1 MLGGTK
7 SESYDNF
14 HPVLLVY
21 FKYKVEGETRMHK
34 FNKQVSATGALFCK
48 IIMLTFC
55 KMRPDKSPRF

>member
-7 SESYDNF
+7 SQSYDNF

-34 FNKQVSATGALFCK
+34 FNIHGSIMSAFFCK
-48 IIMLTFC
+48 TIMLTFC
-55 KMRPDKSPRF
+55 NMQPDKSPGF